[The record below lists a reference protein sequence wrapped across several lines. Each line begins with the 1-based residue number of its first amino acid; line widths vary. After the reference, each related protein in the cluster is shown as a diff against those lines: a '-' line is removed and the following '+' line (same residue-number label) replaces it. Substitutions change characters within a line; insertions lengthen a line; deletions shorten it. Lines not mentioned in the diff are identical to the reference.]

1 MWLKPNVVVKTKPL
15 AKAERKLFARY
26 VCVCVCVA
34 TVAGN
39 VSQPTLGGYAFHS
52 FLALV
57 YYFVT
62 LNLMLSI
69 NSIPE
74 SCIWYDK
81 QDNSKKALF
90 PKICPTIV
98 TLKDHRQNENQPK
111 YR

>member
-15 AKAERKLFARY
+15 AKAERKLFAQY
-26 VCVCVCVA
+26 VCVCVA
-34 TVAGN
+34 TVAGKM
-39 VSQPTLGGYAFHS
+39 SQPTLGGYAFHS

-81 QDNSKKALF
+81 QDNSEKTPN
-90 PKICPTIV
+90 PKNNF
-98 TLKDHRQNENQPK
+98 KSH
-111 YR
+111 